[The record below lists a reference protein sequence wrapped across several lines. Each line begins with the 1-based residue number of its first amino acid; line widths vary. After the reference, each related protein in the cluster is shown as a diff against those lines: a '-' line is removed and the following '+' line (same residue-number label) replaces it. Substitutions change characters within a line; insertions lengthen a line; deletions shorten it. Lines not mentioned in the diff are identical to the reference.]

1 MTRLITADGRQESD
15 PKKVAALAQELGLT
29 LHYQPLPATPEIT
42 ALLARSAL
50 APSEQQ
56 QLLQELD
63 RELGEA
69 VQGAAGAGRDLV
81 VLHEAVPDLA
91 ALRQQFVRVH
101 THADDEIRYI
111 LAGTGYF
118 GIVRADGSQVL
129 LETGPGDYLAV
140 PAGAEHWFAL
150 GANPQLKA
158 LRIFSRESHWA
169 ADYTGRQADPALLAL
184 LQA

>member
-1 MTRLITADGRQESD
+1 MAHLITPDGRQETD
-15 PKKVAALAQELGLT
+15 PARIAALAQDLGLA
-29 LHYQPLPATPEIT
+29 LHCQPLPSDPATA
-42 ALLARSAL
+42 ALLARPEL
-50 APSEQQ
+50 DPEEQE
-56 QLLQELD
+56 QLLRQLD
-63 RELGEA
+63 SHLGQA
-69 VQGAAGAGRDLV
+69 VQGGPGASRDLV
-81 VLHEAVPDLA
+81 VLHKAVPDLTH
-91 ALRQQFVRVH
+91 LRQQFSRVH

-140 PAGAEHWFAL
+140 PAGPEHWFAL

-158 LRIFSRESHWA
+158 LRIFSRESRWV

-184 LQA
+184 LQS